1 MDKFGVSL
9 EEARKALQQAEGDYS
24 KAFDI
29 LESKKFIS
37 SVRLCLV
44 GRRSS
49 VRFSPR
55 GSQPYKFAPSPSD
68 NELRGGIRCRG
79 SLPRGRLGRGVVG

>member
-1 MDKFGVSL
+1 MYKFGVSRG
-9 EEARKALQQAEGDYS
+9 EAKKVLGEAEGSYIE
-24 KAFDI
+24 AQTI
-29 LESKKFIS
+29 LQSKKFIS
-37 SVRLCLV
+37 SVHLCLV

-68 NELRGGIRCRG
+68 YELRGGIRCRG